1 MVRKLYVDLSVL
13 GPGMTGVLVY
23 AMQLAREMTERFDCT
38 VVVPS
43 YWSHAFA
50 ASETK
55 ASPAPII
62 FRGSMICRR
71 PMWKQSAGVDY
82 GKDAFV
88 YAPHMRGF
96 LDAPNQAITM
106 HDLIAHFYPTRN
118 AVENLYN
125 ALILPR
131 IVRKSKLVL
140 TVSESSRTAISDFY
154 EVPKQRIAVVPNGI
168 DLSRWKPA
176 SKGASLHGDEYLL
189 IVSANRPYKNTL
201 EVLQN
206 HALWSGRYKL
216 KIVSSKARYGV
227 ALRAAVA
234 ELGLQKRV
242 EFLDGISEDRLI
254 ELYQNAAAVI
264 YPSLIEGFGRPA
276 LEGMAAGRPV
286 ILSDI
291 PPHVEL
297 FSEAAI
303 FITPGQV
310 ESWERAF
317 ATLDDNEDVEARKAR
332 GLAIASRYSWSTC
345 GDQLADA
352 LLAAEPELGVLLRS
366 DRAVATTVTA

>member
-23 AMQLAREMTERFDCT
+23 AMQLAREMTARFDCT

-43 YWSHAFA
+43 YWSHAFPE
-50 ASETK
+50 SR
-55 ASPAPII
+55 SAPGP
-62 FRGSMICRR
+62 FSLKGSLICRR
-71 PMWKQSAGVDY
+71 PLWKRSAGVDY

-96 LDAPNQAITM
+96 LDAPRQAITV

-118 AVENLYN
+118 AVDNAYN
-125 ALILPR
+125 TYILPK

-140 TVSESSRTAISDFY
+140 TVSESSRIAISDFY
-154 EVPKQRIAVVPNGI
+154 DVPKQRIAVVPNGI
-168 DLSRWKPA
+168 DLYRWKPA
-176 SKGASLHGDEYLL
+176 SNGTSRPGEEYLL
-189 IVSANRPYKNTL
+189 IVSANRVYKNTL

-234 ELGLQKRV
+234 ELGLEKRV
-242 EFLDGISEDRLI
+242 EFLDGVSEDRLI
-254 ELYQNAAAVI
+254 ELYQHAVAVV

-297 FSEAAI
+297 FSESAI

-310 ESWERAF
+310 ESWRRAF
-317 ATLDDNEDVEARKAR
+317 ATLDDNQDVEGRKAR
-332 GLAIASRYSWSTC
+332 GLEIASRYSWSAC
-345 GDQLADA
+345 GDRLADA
-352 LLAAEPELGVLLRS
+352 LLAAEPELGALLRS
-366 DRAVATTVTA
+366 DRLVASVTG